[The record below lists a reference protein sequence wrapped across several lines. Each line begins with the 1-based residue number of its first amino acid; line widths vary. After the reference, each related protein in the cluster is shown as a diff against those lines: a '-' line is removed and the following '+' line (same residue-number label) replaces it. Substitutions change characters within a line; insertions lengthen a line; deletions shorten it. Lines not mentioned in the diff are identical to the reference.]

1 MTQPN
6 PFQISNN
13 QILGK
18 ETKEEIISNDK
29 EIIKLSRTEPTSFII
44 DVSIPPPPLKYL
56 HPGLFINI
64 CKFMSPPCH
73 FSHSSRF
80 IELYE

>member
-13 QILGK
+13 QILGM

-29 EIIKLSRTEPTSFII
+29 EIIKLSKTEPTSFII
-44 DVSIPPPPLKYL
+44 DVSIPPPSL
-56 HPGLFINI
+56 
-64 CKFMSPPCH
+64 
-73 FSHSSRF
+73 
-80 IELYE
+80 